1 MCMWVAYI
9 LVVPVVYWP
18 WKLLLNGKKRKK
30 KEGKLNER
38 VNEIV
43 SIRKTRKRVLQVS
56 KIVKSKNKQNKL
68 CHGSDRGKEK
78 GKSLW
83 GKNVRQ
89 ENYEYQEK
97 VLKKNV

>member
-1 MCMWVAYI
+1 M
-9 LVVPVVYWP
+9 
-18 WKLLLNGKKRKK
+18 NGKKRKK

-43 SIRKTRKRVLQVS
+43 SKRKTRKRVLQVS

-78 GKSLW
+78 GESFS
-83 GKNVRQ
+83 GKMCRRSIMNI
-89 ENYEYQEK
+89 K
-97 VLKKNV
+97 GKLKQKCVNFTGRPIL